1 MLFVQERR
9 GKDMNIKTEKMK
21 MIEEWEKCFKVNL
34 KEAVGEETYKLLLN
48 DDVSV
53 ENAEAILTVVG
64 ILSLGAPPSL
74 RQIEKAIEKSGVTDA
89 IIGCLGVVCF
99 KICIGKKVLPT
110 QYSSYEDAKNM
121 AAQLEK
127 LEKYDEQIEIV
138 AVVKEV
144 KNLK

>member
-9 GKDMNIKTEKMK
+9 GKNMNNKTEKLK
-21 MIEEWEKCFKVNL
+21 MIEEWENVFKVNL
-34 KEAVGEETYKLLLN
+34 KETVGEEAYNLLI
-48 DDVSV
+48 DEVSV

-74 RQIEKAIEKSGVTDA
+74 RQIEKAIEKRGVTNA
-89 IIGCLGVVCF
+89 RIGCLGVVCF
-99 KICIGKKVLPT
+99 KICIGKTALPT

-127 LEKYDEQIEIV
+127 LEKYDEPIEII

-144 KNLK
+144 KNGD